1 MTPANVVAPAKGR
14 LRDYVGIARLDHWT
28 KNIFVLP
35 GAAIGWVIDP
45 LARPAQ
51 TAGALAIALVST
63 CLLASA
69 NYTINEYL
77 DRHTDRF
84 HPTKHT
90 RAAAQGRLN
99 GHLVLGQYL
108 VLSAGG
114 LGLAGLLNAHFVA
127 AALTLLLMGLVY
139 NVPPVRTKDRPYV
152 DVLSESINNPIRL
165 VLGWAA
171 VSTIAMPPVSI
182 LISYWMGGAFLMGIK
197 RYAEYRMIHDQ
208 KVAAAYRKSFAKYTE
223 SSLLSSSVF
232 YAINSSFFLAIFLF
246 KYKPEFLLSFP
257 FFSLLFS
264 WYLAMAMRPD
274 PKAIRPES
282 FYTETKFMLYT
293 GALALLV
300 SALFFSDIPIIQ
312 RLFEHSVTDDL
323 RIE

>member
-1 MTPANVVAPAKGR
+1 MTRAVAADPDKGR
-14 LRDYVGIARLDHWT
+14 FFDYVGIARLDHWT

-45 LARPAQ
+45 LARPFE
-51 TAGALAIALVST
+51 TLDDLAIALAST

-84 HPTKHT
+84 HPTKNT
-90 RAAAQGRLN
+90 RAAAQGRLSSR
-99 GHLVLGQYL
+99 LVFAQYL
-108 VLSAGG
+108 LLAATG
-114 LGLAGLLNAHFVA
+114 LGMASLLNPHFVA
-127 AALTLLLMGLVY
+127 AALALLLMGLAY
-139 NVPPVRTKDRPYV
+139 NVPPVRTKDLPYL

-171 VSTIAMPPVSI
+171 VSTIALPPVSI
-182 LISYWMGGAFLMGIK
+182 LISYWMGGAFLMGVK
-197 RYAEYRMIHDQ
+197 RYAEYRMIGDPTR
-208 KVAAAYRKSFAKYTE
+208 AAAYRKSFGRYSEA
-223 SSLLSSSVF
+223 SLLSSSVF
-232 YAINSSFFLAIFLF
+232 YALTSAFFLAIFLF

-274 PKAIRPES
+274 SKAIKPES
-282 FYTETKFMLYT
+282 FYTETKFMGYAA
-293 GALALLV
+293 ALAILV
-300 SALFFSDIPIIQ
+300 SALFFSDMPLIDH
-312 RLFEHSVTDDL
+312 LFEHSVTEDL
-323 RIE
+323 RVK

>member
-1 MTPANVVAPAKGR
+1 
-14 LRDYVGIARLDHWT
+14 
-28 KNIFVLP
+28 
-35 GAAIGWVIDP
+35 
-45 LARPAQ
+45 
-51 TAGALAIALVST
+51 
-63 CLLASA
+63 
-69 NYTINEYL
+69 
-77 DRHTDRF
+77 
-84 HPTKHT
+84 
-90 RAAAQGRLN
+90 
-99 GHLVLGQYL
+99 

-246 KYKPEFLLSFP
+246 KY
-257 FFSLLFS
+257 
-264 WYLAMAMRPD
+264 
-274 PKAIRPES
+274 
-282 FYTETKFMLYT
+282 
-293 GALALLV
+293 
-300 SALFFSDIPIIQ
+300 
-312 RLFEHSVTDDL
+312 
-323 RIE
+323 